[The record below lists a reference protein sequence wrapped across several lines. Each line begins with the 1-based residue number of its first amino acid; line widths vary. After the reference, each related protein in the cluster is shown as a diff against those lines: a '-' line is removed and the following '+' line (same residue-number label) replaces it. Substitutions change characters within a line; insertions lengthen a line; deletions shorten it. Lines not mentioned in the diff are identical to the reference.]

1 MLFVPKLS
9 GAPTRPTPNPTS
21 SGRYYLAKMCQP
33 LSHIKFMCELVEL
46 HGVHLGKT
54 YINHVM
60 ARDMMMSIAAV
71 LRRRI
76 ETAAQASP
84 ALGLMV
90 DESTDVSK
98 TGSMVLYLRLMVKG
112 RFETQFWKLVQVGGM

>member
-1 MLFVPKLS
+1 
-9 GAPTRPTPNPTS
+9 
-21 SGRYYLAKMCQP
+21 MCD
-33 LSHIKFMCELVEL
+33 LVEL

-54 YINHVM
+54 YINEIM

-71 LRRRI
+71 LRQRI

-112 RFETQFWKLVQVGGM
+112 RFETKFWKLVQVGGM